1 MSASVVLH
9 PFPDENGFPVVIEH
23 PSKST
28 SLSTW
33 NDPSEAATV
42 AVTETSDLPA
52 SLNGLAFTCETLGE
66 EDWVRMMRVPTK
78 LVEPEPKFP
87 KTEKRR
93 TSGLVIWEPDG
104 RFWLVHPTNAFG
116 GVEATFPKGRL
127 EPELSLLVNA
137 VKEGW
142 EESGILAEPLCWL
155 CDIDRTKTMTR
166 YYLARRISGSPAAAG
181 WESQAV
187 SLVPPN
193 RLLAF
198 LNRPNDQR
206 VLPSLATRT
215 MDGHFARLLR

>member
-9 PFPDENGFPVVIEH
+9 PFPDENGLPVVIEH
-23 PSKST
+23 PSRST
-28 SLSTW
+28 SPASW
-33 NDPSEAATV
+33 CDPSEAATV
-42 AVTETSDLPA
+42 AVTETAGLPK
-52 SLNGLAFTCETLGE
+52 SLNGLAFTRETLGE
-66 EDWVRMMRVPTK
+66 EDWARMMRSPIK
-78 LVEPEPKFP
+78 LLEPEPKFP
-87 KTEKRR
+87 QTEKRR
-93 TSGLVIWEPDG
+93 TSGLVIGEPDG

-155 CDIDRTKTMTR
+155 CDIDRTKTVTR
-166 YYLARRISGSPAAAG
+166 YYIARRIAGSPAAAG

-193 RLLAF
+193 RLLEF
-198 LNRPNDQR
+198 LNRPNDRR
-206 VLPSLATRT
+206 VLPALAART
-215 MDGHFARLLR
+215 MDGHLARCLR